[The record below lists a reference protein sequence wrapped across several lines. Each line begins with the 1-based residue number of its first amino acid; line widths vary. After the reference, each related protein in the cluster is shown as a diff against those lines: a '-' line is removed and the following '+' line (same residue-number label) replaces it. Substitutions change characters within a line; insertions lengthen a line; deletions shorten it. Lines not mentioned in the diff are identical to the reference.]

1 MYIDGV
7 LRAETDAAGNYE
19 LSNMSTGK
27 CRVVVSFECSEH
39 VLKWCIVGTCSFG
52 NSEV

>member
-1 MYIDGV
+1 MYIDAV

-27 CRVVVSFECSEH
+27 CRVVVSS
-39 VLKWCIVGTCSFG
+39 VGNLLNAASMC
-52 NSEV
+52 